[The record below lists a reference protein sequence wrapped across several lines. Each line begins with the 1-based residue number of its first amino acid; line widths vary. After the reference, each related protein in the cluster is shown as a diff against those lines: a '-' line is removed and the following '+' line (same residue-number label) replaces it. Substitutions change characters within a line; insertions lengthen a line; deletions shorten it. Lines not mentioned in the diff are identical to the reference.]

1 MNAAARAAGK
11 TFLRLALI
19 LVCGIVTGFLL
30 LVAVYAL
37 PVAPVAENVRL
48 SVQSLDGSWETGE
61 IAYEQLVKGYVTTQ
75 LDNSTDANM
84 LLVAAHE
91 NDESPVQQAIDT
103 ATYMLGGRC
112 YPALLAYGQT
122 GTETLTSVPI
132 ARYWHGYLIFL
143 KPLLSF
149 LSYMDIRMLQMIVQQ
164 LLLGAAVVGFC
175 RRGHARYTPAF
186 LLALLCVT
194 PAVTGF
200 SLQFS
205 TVYTLFLVAMLALLY
220 FPRVALTR
228 FSRIAFFLLIGMA
241 TSYFDYLTYPIAAFG
256 MPFVTLLILYPA
268 ESRKQAVL
276 ELAICLGAW
285 LIGYFGM
292 WAGKWIIAALLGQ
305 DGWFIPNLLAKIGQ
319 RSSHEAEG
327 VSISYLTLLRSLLD
341 VFKKRTYLLAGALT
355 AVGYGLWAWRLRRK
369 NLNPADRTRTPLG
382 HSRIALLVA
391 SLLPA
396 VWYAF
401 TANHAYNH
409 LFFTSRALAVT
420 VYAVLALVT
429 TFLPVRQ
436 KQ

>member
-1 MNAAARAAGK
+1 MSAATRAAGK
-11 TFLRLALI
+11 TLFRLALI

-37 PVAPVAENVRL
+37 PTAPVAENVRL

-91 NDESPVQQAIDT
+91 SDESPVQQAIDT

-112 YPALLAYGQT
+112 YPALIAYGQT
-122 GTETLTSVPI
+122 GAETLTSVPI

-175 RRGHARYTPAF
+175 RRGLTRYTPA
-186 LLALLCVT
+186 LLLSLLCIT

-205 TVYTLFLVAMLALLY
+205 TVYTLFLVAVLLLLY
-220 FPRVALTR
+220 APGIARTR
-228 FSRIAFFLLIGMA
+228 FSRAVFFLLVGMA
-241 TSYFDYLTYPIAAFG
+241 TSYFDYLTYPVATFG
-256 MPFVTLLILYPA
+256 MPFITLLLLYPA
-268 ESRKQAVL
+268 ESRKQAAL
-276 ELAICLGAW
+276 EMAVCLGAW
-285 LIGYFGM
+285 LAGYFGM

-305 DGWFIPNLLAKIGQ
+305 DGWFVPNLLAKIGQ
-319 RSSHEAEG
+319 RSSHVAEG
-327 VSISYLTLLRSLLD
+327 VSIGYFALLRALMS
-341 VFKKRTYLLAGALT
+341 VFAKRTYLLAAVLT
-355 AVGYGLWAWRLRRK
+355 ALGYGFWAWRLRRK
-369 NLNPADRTRTPLG
+369 IRTPERRFPERK
-382 HSRIALLVA
+382 SRVTLALAALL
-391 SLLPA
+391 PP

-401 TANHAYNH
+401 TANHTYDH
-409 LFFTSRALAVT
+409 LFFTSRALVVT
-420 VYAVLALVT
+420 AFAVLALIT
-429 TFLPVRQ
+429 TLLPTRG